1 MVQRARGVTY
11 NSQLSKWRDHNFGF
25 TLLTR
30 PVSIQSLVS
39 EVHKFDSADAAL
51 VSEFIRR
58 RCALSLYLD
67 RLEAIYLDMLS
78 KGPYASED
86 HNMAMIHLADGFRSL
101 VVAFER
107 QMQAET
113 IRLRVQHRVEVSRT
127 ADHRL
132 KRLLAYWLK
141 TTKRLLNK

>member
-1 MVQRARGVTY
+1 M
-11 NSQLSKWRDHNFGF
+11 N
-25 TLLTR
+25 
-30 PVSIQSLVS
+30 
-39 EVHKFDSADAAL
+39 SADAAL
-51 VSEFIRR
+51 VSEFVRR

-78 KGPYASED
+78 KGPYVSAD
-86 HNMAMIHLADGFRSL
+86 HNMTMIQLADAFRSL
-101 VVAFER
+101 VGAFER

-113 IRLRVQHRVEVSRT
+113 IRLRVQHHMEVSRT

-132 KRLLAYWLK
+132 KRLLAHWLK